1 MKNKILCCIVAIL
14 SCITLVVVEGKKKQD
29 HSFFNSENEKAPEPT
44 INVKDANEEITKLNL
59 EEYLIGVLAAEMPAS
74 FHEEALKAQAVASR
88 TYAAYKINTSQNKN
102 YDILTDVTNQ
112 SYITK
117 EEMQEKWG
125 SDYTL
130 YLDKITKAIND
141 TKGEVM
147 YYNNEIIEAF
157 YFAMSN
163 GRTEEAKTVFQ
174 ENLPYI
180 ESVESSWDNESLNN
194 FSVKKTFTKQK
205 FCEALNLSSC
215 TAINISSINR
225 SATNRV
231 NKITINNQEFKG
243 TDVRNLLNLRSTDFT
258 IEINDENIT
267 ITTKGYGHGVG
278 MSQYGANGMANEGYT
293 YQEILKHYYKDI
305 TINKMV

>member
-1 MKNKILCCIVAIL
+1 MKNKILLIIVVIL
-14 SCITLVVVEGKKKQD
+14 SCITMVVIEVKKKRD
-29 HSFFNSENEKAPEPT
+29 HSFFAPEPEPT
-44 INVKDANEEITKLNL
+44 INVKDKEDNIKNMNL

-88 TYAAYKINTSQNKN
+88 SYAAYKIKNNQNQN

-117 EEMQEKWG
+117 EEMQEKWA
-125 SDYTL
+125 SEYEF
-130 YLDKITKAIND
+130 YLNKITNAVES
-141 TKGEVM
+141 TKKEVM
-147 YYNNEIIEAF
+147 YYDNEIIEAF

-163 GRTEEAKTVFQ
+163 GATEDAQSVFS

-180 ESVESSWDNESLNN
+180 KSVTSSWDNESLNN
-194 FSVKKTFTKQK
+194 FTVKASFTKEK
-205 FCEALNLSSC
+205 FCEALNLENCS
-215 TAINISSINR
+215 TITITNTNR

-243 TDVRNLLNLRSTDFT
+243 TDIRKKLNLRSTDFT
-258 IEINDENIT
+258 IEIGDKTID

-278 MSQYGANGMANEGYT
+278 MSQYGATGMAKEGYT
-293 YQEILKHYYKDI
+293 YQEILNYYYNDI

>member
-1 MKNKILCCIVAIL
+1 MKNKILLIIVVIL
-14 SCITLVVVEGKKKQD
+14 SCITMVVIEVKKKRD
-29 HSFFNSENEKAPEPT
+29 HSFFAPEPEPT
-44 INVKDANEEITKLNL
+44 INVKDKEDNIKNMNL

-88 TYAAYKINTSQNKN
+88 SYAVYKIKNNQNQN

-117 EEMQEKWG
+117 EEMQEKWA
-125 SDYTL
+125 SEYEF
-130 YLDKITKAIND
+130 YLNKITNAVES
-141 TKGEVM
+141 TKKEVM
-147 YYNNEIIEAF
+147 YYDNEIIEAF

-163 GRTEEAKTVFQ
+163 GATEDAQSVFS

-180 ESVESSWDNESLNN
+180 KSVTSSWDNESLNN
-194 FSVKKTFTKQK
+194 FTVKASFTKEK
-205 FCEALNLSSC
+205 FCEALNLENCS
-215 TAINISSINR
+215 TITITNTNR

-243 TDVRNLLNLRSTDFT
+243 TDIRKKLNLRSTDFT
-258 IEINDENIT
+258 IEIGDKT
-267 ITTKGYGHGVG
+267 IDVTTKGYGHGVG
-278 MSQYGANGMANEGYT
+278 MSQYGANGMAKEGYT
-293 YQEILKHYYKDI
+293 YQEILNYYYNDI